1 MLVVVSVVV
10 VIVVDAVVEIGNNEK
25 NQMQYNVKKRI
36 WSQRINLKN
45 NGVENVWSDTFNF
58 MRPKPTVETDFFST
72 NSLKKGN

>member
-25 NQMQYNVKKRI
+25 NQMQYNVTKRI

-45 NGVENVWSDTFNF
+45 NGVEIAWSDTFNF
-58 MRPKPTVETDFFST
+58 MHSIPTVETVFFFQPT
-72 NSLKKGN
+72 L